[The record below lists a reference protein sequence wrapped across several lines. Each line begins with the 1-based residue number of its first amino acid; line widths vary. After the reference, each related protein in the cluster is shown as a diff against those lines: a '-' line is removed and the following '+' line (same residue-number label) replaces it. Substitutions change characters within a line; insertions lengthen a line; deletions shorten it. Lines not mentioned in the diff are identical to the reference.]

1 MYKGTL
7 KVSWRYLFKQ
17 FWTAKT
23 QEKNK
28 KGTLLIYIVYV
39 YISILSNK

>member
-17 FWTAKT
+17 FWTTKT

-39 YISILSNK
+39 YISI